1 MRIVFAGTPQVAVPT
16 LRALVGAGHE
26 VILVVTREDAPI
38 GRKRTLTASPV
49 AKAADEFGLRVLKS
63 NRITAEQTA
72 QVLALQP
79 DVGVVVAFGAL
90 LKPSL
95 LEVPS
100 HGWLNIHFSLLPRWR
115 GAAPVQHALLA
126 GDSITGV
133 TIFRLDEGL
142 DTGDVLAQQASPLH
156 SSQPAGEVLN
166 QLAESAPTLLLSALE
181 DLAAG
186 RAQFHPQVG
195 ESSNAPKLSR
205 DDAKLDFTQAAERI
219 LNRWA
224 AVTPEPGAHCLF
236 EGGSLKI
243 LDARATSKPVTQQ
256 LRPGE
261 CMLIDNIVLAGTS
274 TAPIELVTLQP
285 AGKSAM
291 SASDWLRG
299 RSGSVTLS

>member
-16 LRALVGAGHE
+16 LRALVEAGHE
-26 VILVVTREDAPI
+26 VILVVTREDAPV

-49 AKAADEFGLRVLKS
+49 ANVADELGLRVLKS

-236 EGGSLKI
+236 EGASLKI

>member
-16 LRALVGAGHE
+16 LRALVEAGHE
-26 VILVVTREDAPI
+26 VILVVTREDAPV

-49 AKAADEFGLRVLKS
+49 ANVADELGLRVLKS

-126 GDSITGV
+126 GDSRTGV

-142 DTGDVLAQQASPLH
+142 DTGDVLAQQASPLN
-156 SSQPAGEVLN
+156 SSQPAGGVLN
-166 QLAESAPTLLLSALE
+166 QLAESAPTRLLSALE

-186 RAQFHPQVG
+186 RAKFHPQVG

-236 EGGSLKI
+236 EGRSLKI
-243 LDARATSKPVTQQ
+243 LDARATSKPVTQH

-261 CMLIDNIVLAGTS
+261 CMLIDNKVLAGTS